1 VLSYLSGWTAK
12 LHRHKYLSGVY
23 SSGSSGIRDLAAVHG
38 SRTYQRP
45 DHLWIA
51 WWNERADT
59 DGGDYVADALWA
71 DHQRVHQYTGPVT
84 QSWGGRSINIDRNF
98 LDVDTGPFGGA
109 ADPCPTRMSYPSYPL
124 LRSGSEGRY
133 VRAAE
138 CRLVRLGFERVRPGG
153 PLGPSSIVA
162 LNRFKSSLGLA
173 PDGVLGPRA
182 WTALLSAGRTPQLE
196 AGAQGRAVHR
206 LQRSL
211 TAALQRPVKT
221 TGRLGAGTQRAL
233 RSYQAARDLRVTG
246 VAGSATW
253 RALQAG
259 R

>member
-1 VLSYLSGWTAK
+1 
-12 LHRHKYLSGVY
+12 
-23 SSGSSGIRDLAAVHG
+23 
-38 SRTYQRP
+38 
-45 DHLWIA
+45 
-51 WWNERADT
+51 
-59 DGGDYVADALWA
+59 
-71 DHQRVHQYTGPVT
+71 
-84 QSWGGRSINIDRNF
+84 
-98 LDVDTGPFGGA
+98 
-109 ADPCPTRMSYPSYPL
+109 
-124 LRSGSEGRY
+124 
-133 VRAAE
+133 
-138 CRLVRLGFERVRPGG
+138 VRLGFERVQPGG